1 MTKRETVAA
10 LLGKLNGTFEQ
21 WNDGDADVE
30 NSLFIDL
37 YDTLRALA
45 EFALSLDEQMGEHVF
60 KHDAPREAD
69 APPEAQPQRRL
80 KDGYAIDWDPDGVQ
94 RCVYSC
100 DIRGTP
106 AQIVGPVG
114 SPEVERCYEDP
125 QNKPFCDTTTG
136 ADTDSTANAAQDGD
150 SAYIPDYREEGDR
163 CFHCDAEMKE
173 EGKFVEVCEKCMKR
187 DAAQD
192 GDTLE
197 LKEGDEVLIRWN
209 GLNRYRVVH
218 NVIHSVHPPCWS
230 LQQVYKKR
238 DDAQEVGE

>member
-45 EFALSLDEQMGEHVF
+45 EFALDLDERLSEWTHRLTELVASLS
-60 KHDAPREAD
+60 DEAD
-69 APPEAQPQRRL
+69 AQPEAQPRCFGCGGDLKNGGVHAGWCNKCLDNEAAQPTRRL
-80 KDGYAIDWDPDGVQ
+80 RNWYCIGDDHIWKVDAISGEWIVDK
-94 RCVYSC
+94 
-100 DIRGTP
+100 
-106 AQIVGPVG
+106 VGPVG

-136 ADTDSTANAAQDGD
+136 ADTDSPA
-150 SAYIPDYREEGDR
+150 
-163 CFHCDAEMKE
+163 
-173 EGKFVEVCEKCMKR
+173 
-187 DAAQD
+187 DAAPD
-192 GDTLE
+192 GYWCGACFKNVKGET
-197 LKEGDEVLIRWN
+197 
-209 GLNRYRVVH
+209 VVRCENCGSH
-218 NVIHSVHPPCWS
+218 CI
-230 LQQVYKKR
+230 KKR